1 MHRGFLDL
9 NKITLAVLKKKRI
22 GDSTQWRTVKRNTMQ
37 KHPSSAQKREAQRN
51 HAQKECEAMQRNFF
65 HEADFSLPCKRFE
78 YSIMQLAYSTQYRIT
93 CL

>member
-9 NKITLAVLKKKRI
+9 NKITLAVLKKKKKD

-51 HAQKECEAMQRNFF
+51 HAQKECEAMQCNFF
-65 HEADFSLPCKRFE
+65 HEADFSSF
-78 YSIMQLAYSTQYRIT
+78 ITMQEV
-93 CL
+93 

>member
-9 NKITLAVLKKKRI
+9 NTITLAVLKKNELVI
-22 GDSTQWRTVKRNTMQ
+22 QRNGELLSATPMQ

-65 HEADFSLPCKRFE
+65 S
-78 YSIMQLAYSTQYRIT
+78 
-93 CL
+93 

>member
-22 GDSTQWRTVKRNTMQ
+22 GDSTQWRTVKRNMMQ

-51 HAQKECEAMQRNFF
+51 HAQKECEAMQFF
-65 HEADFSLPCKRFE
+65 MKLISLVSLPCKRFE
-78 YSIMQLAYSTQYRIT
+78 YSIKQLAYSTQYRT
-93 CL
+93 TWL